1 MSTFTVYCHGTGYNR
16 STNPNELITWL
27 HNHTCGAE
35 VEFSDSLASLGTHLI
50 NEGPGSGG
58 WDGVPNPVSVDPTTG
73 NRDSSWNRLRGRTS
87 AKIGGTLFGDG
98 WDENAERTVNVITE
112 LNQSPDSMNITEVN
126 LAGWSRG
133 GVTCIMIAELLQQA
147 LPNIRCNIVAIDP
160 VGGGTAGRTR
170 GATITPNVAACLII
184 LSTGDKRKTFKP
196 QDLSRL
202 TVTNTQS
209 STMVMLP
216 MPGVHNGQV
225 IEGDPPESW
234 IISKRLVKSFLQH
247 HGTQFIPFAAEL
259 YNLEAICNYYGRL
272 VQWRRE
278 ANTGP
283 SLLTTLV
290 GGGVTGAGSRSFTTT
305 ENMVRYVQGG
315 KEGYWINEHHR
326 ACFRALYP
334 RAYDKLFGSAV
345 GPNDIRSIQPEMFTH
360 LHPTDTV
367 QSLVDT
373 GIMRAENDGRY
384 AAYNEPN
391 RYRTTSE
398 MSWPPRWPLF

>member
-1 MSTFTVYCHGTGYNR
+1 MSTFTVYCHGTAFNR
-16 STNPNELITWL
+16 RTDPNELITWL
-27 HNHTCGAE
+27 HNHTYGAE
-35 VEFSDSLASLGTHLI
+35 VKFSDSHAWLGTHLI

-58 WDGVPNPVSVDPTTG
+58 WDGIPNPVSVDPSTG
-73 NRDSSWNRLRGRTS
+73 NRDSSWNPLRGRTVG
-87 AKIGGTLFGDG
+87 KISGTLIGAG
-98 WDENAERTVNVITE
+98 WDENAERTVNIINE
-112 LNQSPDSMNITEVN
+112 LYQPPHNVNITEVN

-133 GVTCIMIAELLQQA
+133 GVTCIMIAELLHKV
-147 LPNIRCNIVAIDP
+147 LPFIRCNIVAVDP

-184 LSTGDKRKTFKP
+184 LATGDKRKTFKP

-202 TVTNTQS
+202 TVTNTDR

-216 MPGVHNGQV
+216 MPGLHDGQV
-225 IEGDPPESW
+225 LEGDPPEAW

-247 HGTQFIPFAAEL
+247 HRTQLIPFADEL

-272 VQWRRE
+272 VQWRRD
-278 ANTGP
+278 ANAGP

-305 ENMVRYVQGG
+305 ENMARYVHGG
-315 KEGYWINEHHR
+315 KESYWINEHHR
-326 ACFRALYP
+326 ACFQALYP
-334 RAYDKLFGSAV
+334 MAYDKLFGSAV
-345 GPNDIRSIQPEMFTH
+345 GPNDVGTIQPQMFAH
-360 LHPTDTV
+360 LRPTDTV

-373 GIMRAENDGRY
+373 GIMRLENNGRY

-391 RYRTTSE
+391 RYGAASE
-398 MSWPPRWPLF
+398 MAWPAQWPLF